1 MPVGL
6 PPKGGPM
13 GRTRGR
19 LSASALTTYLRCPR
33 QWLLSY
39 QVGLQGPVRPS
50 QILGVVL
57 EEGLCD
63 LLMMHPPSMA
73 SFADLETWALDRI
86 GDAAASVMQAGRE
99 AWDEVLWKTSEDAW
113 DHVHVSSLEQR
124 LRGGVQL
131 FLEEVRAC
139 HAAGGGPHL
148 EARRNGEQPF
158 AVPEPCLG
166 CAPVFPLPE
175 KVRDVELRSWQAPS
189 TAEWSPAG
197 APVSWNEAWE
207 CARPWFKDPRVHQPQ
222 RLYHPDGWASGE
234 LDLVLRWDGNVRI
247 VDIKSG
253 TPGSA
258 FSSSLEHQLR
268 FYAWLWHATHDGET
282 VSGMEGWYL
291 ESSERVAYAPPSN
304 DAMEGLTETYRSHH
318 RAMQNHERGV
328 MAFPASTETACSG
341 DVAGCQWCGVGRSAE
356 GQWTVPEHL
365 AWIKDLPSVSMRPP
379 YAPLGEVQ
387 GRVAVSGRLTG
398 AWGPMPNHFAE
409 PVLGAVLVVGDQHI
423 TVEESEPGAFPSLHD
438 SLEREVVLF
447 DALPGVWRDQARLYV
462 DSSSRLVIRSEIGNE
477 DMPTLTRLGL
487 LRTRANVKGHVLSA
501 RRRSGV
507 RLDGKPWS
515 MVSLMLWDGQHI
527 AEVVAFGASISQ
539 RLLALRPGDGLA
551 MTGVELG
558 WRSGILQLRIDN
570 RKTRLETFSNR

>member
-1 MPVGL
+1 
-6 PPKGGPM
+6 M

-33 QWLLSY
+33 QWLLGY

-63 LLMMHPPSMA
+63 LLMMHPPPA
-73 SFADLETWALDRI
+73 TSFTELEQWALGQI
-86 GDAAASVMQAGRE
+86 GDVAISVMEAGRK
-99 AWDEVLWKTSEDAW
+99 AWDEVLWRTSDDAW
-113 DHVHVSSLEQR
+113 DRVHTSSLEDR
-124 LRGGVQL
+124 LRGGLRL
-131 FLEEVRAC
+131 FLEEVSAC
-139 HAAGGGPHL
+139 FEADGGPYL
-148 EARRNGEQPF
+148 DARRNGEQPF
-158 AVPEPCLG
+158 TVPEPCLG
-166 CAPVFPLPE
+166 QAPVFPLPE
-175 KVRDVELRSWQAPS
+175 KVRDVELRMWQATS
-189 TAEWSPAG
+189 TAQW
-197 APVSWNEAWE
+197 APRGGPVEWNEAWE

-234 LDLVLRWDGNVRI
+234 LDLVLRWDGSVRI

-268 FYAWLWHATHDGET
+268 FYSWLWHETHDGA
-282 VSGMEGWYL
+282 VVDGMEGWYL
-291 ESSERVAYAPPSN
+291 ESSERVAYSTPTKNEMA
-304 DAMEGLTETYRSHH
+304 GLTETYRTHH
-318 RAMQNHERGV
+318 EAMQKHERGV
-328 MAFPASTETACSG
+328 MAFPSSPERACEG
-341 DVAGCQWCGVGRSAE
+341 NVAGCQWCGVVRSE
-356 GQWTVPEHL
+356 HGEWTVPDHL
-365 AWIKDLPSVSMRPP
+365 AWVQDVPSVSMRPP
-379 YAPLGEVQ
+379 YAPLGEVE

-438 SLEREVVLF
+438 FNEREVVLI

-462 DSSSRLVIRSEIGNE
+462 HGSTRLIERSEIPDKN
-477 DMPTLTRLGL
+477 MPALTRLGL
-487 LRTRANVKGHVLSA
+487 LRTRANVKGHVLST

-507 RLDGKPWS
+507 RVDGKPWS
-515 MVSLMLWDGQHI
+515 MVSLMLWDGEHM
-527 AEVVAFGASISQ
+527 AEVVAFGASINQ

-570 RKTRLETFSNR
+570 RKTRLETFTNR